1 MASSVR
7 LEIITPSKKFYQGDV
22 ELVIVRTLEGDEG
35 FMKGHAW
42 ACKLL
47 DIGEMWIQEK
57 GAAKNSYKVAAI
69 AGGFIDVKDT
79 IIIYTDAVEWAE
91 DIDME
96 RVTPRNLVL
105 KNGCGI
111 MKQTVHRTRSFVP
124 EHPSRKQNCEQMLPV
139 AEDVEN
145 TKGAP
150 RGASMTP
157 CRATNK
163 GAHYG

>member
-79 IIIYTDAVEWAE
+79 LIIYTDAVEWAE

-96 RVTPRNLVL
+96 RVNAEKSRAEEWLRDHEADGTPDEILRA
-105 KNGCGI
+105 
-111 MKQTVHRTRSFVP
+111 RTSIAKAELRADVAGGGRR
-124 EHPSRKQNCEQMLPV
+124 RK
-139 AEDVEN
+139 
-145 TKGAP
+145 
-150 RGASMTP
+150 
-157 CRATNK
+157 
-163 GAHYG
+163 H

>member
-69 AGGFIDVKDT
+69 ANAEKSRAEEWLRDHEADGTPDEILRARTSIAKAELRADVAGGG
-79 IIIYTDAVEWAE
+79 
-91 DIDME
+91 
-96 RVTPRNLVL
+96 RR
-105 KNGCGI
+105 
-111 MKQTVHRTRSFVP
+111 
-124 EHPSRKQNCEQMLPV
+124 RK
-139 AEDVEN
+139 
-145 TKGAP
+145 
-150 RGASMTP
+150 
-157 CRATNK
+157 
-163 GAHYG
+163 H

>member
-47 DIGEMWIQEK
+47 DIGEMWIQ
-57 GAAKNSYKVAAI
+57 
-69 AGGFIDVKDT
+69 DT

-96 RVTPRNLVL
+96 RVNAEKSRAEEWLRDHEADGTPDEILRA
-105 KNGCGI
+105 
-111 MKQTVHRTRSFVP
+111 RTSIAKAELRADVAGGGRR
-124 EHPSRKQNCEQMLPV
+124 RK
-139 AEDVEN
+139 
-145 TKGAP
+145 
-150 RGASMTP
+150 
-157 CRATNK
+157 
-163 GAHYG
+163 H

>member
-7 LEIITPSKKFYQGDV
+7 LEIITPSKKFYHGDV

-79 IIIYTDAVEWAE
+79 IIIYTDAVEWA
-91 DIDME
+91 
-96 RVTPRNLVL
+96 VSTLRNLVL

>member
-1 MASSVR
+1 
-7 LEIITPSKKFYQGDV
+7 
-22 ELVIVRTLEGDEG
+22 
-35 FMKGHAW
+35 
-42 ACKLL
+42 
-47 DIGEMWIQEK
+47 MWIQEK

-79 IIIYTDAVEWAE
+79 IIIYTDAVRTGKKSIWS
-91 DIDME
+91 
-96 RVTPRNLVL
+96 VSTPRNLVL

-111 MKQTVHRTRSFVP
+111 SGARTGTPDEILRARTSIAKAELRADVAGGGRRS
-124 EHPSRKQNCEQMLPV
+124 K
-139 AEDVEN
+139 N
-145 TKGAP
+145 TGGAP

>member
-1 MASSVR
+1 
-7 LEIITPSKKFYQGDV
+7 
-22 ELVIVRTLEGDEG
+22 
-35 FMKGHAW
+35 
-42 ACKLL
+42 
-47 DIGEMWIQEK
+47 MWIQEK

-96 RVTPRNLVL
+96 RVNAENLVL

-111 MKQTVHRTRSFVP
+111 MKQTVHRTRFFVP
-124 EHPSRKQNCEQMLPV
+124 AHPSRKQNCEQMLPV

>member
-91 DIDME
+91 DIEWLRDHE
-96 RVTPRNLVL
+96 ADGTPDEILRA
-105 KNGCGI
+105 
-111 MKQTVHRTRSFVP
+111 RTSIAKAELRADVAGGGRR
-124 EHPSRKQNCEQMLPV
+124 RK
-139 AEDVEN
+139 
-145 TKGAP
+145 
-150 RGASMTP
+150 
-157 CRATNK
+157 
-163 GAHYG
+163 H